1 MQRCVGTQSL
11 WAAVGIHGGLHLG
24 YYLAMNLG
32 VTGGPA
38 TEAITL
44 VLYALIGYAIL
55 RRLPAKASAP
65 AADQVAA
72 QALLAD
78 AEHPARLVAPIRDTI
93 AAANLSGLL
102 LAIGLGAA
110 GLLA

>member
-1 MQRCVGTQSL
+1 MALVAFAHL
-11 WAAVGIHGGLHLG
+11 WLAGALAVGAVPAGTA
-24 YYLAMNLG
+24 LALL
-32 VTGGPA
+32 P
-38 TEAITL
+38 L
-44 VLYALIGYAIL
+44 VFSV
-55 RRLPAKASAP
+55 R
-65 AADQVAA
+65 AAR
-72 QALLAD
+72 ALLAD